1 LILATDNRGQA
12 MKSFLNSS
20 VSLQKNSGLVL
31 IASSSPLATSRASPA
46 QFYFAGN
53 TVLPFASSLVSGLP
67 SSNNNIPVQRVIIAE
82 VCPGISS
89 ANEEYVELFNPN
101 AVAVDLANWQ
111 LRKKTEGGADSA
123 LVSKAKFIGVI
134 KPGSYF
140 SITDPDYQNKFKADL
155 VWSSAGYSI
164 SEKNT
169 ISLLDNNGV
178 VMDEVTIP
186 SDLNSACISRTS
198 PSENTFIVSNST
210 PHNSQSSGGF
220 QKPVQYVSSVSPSPQ
235 VSISS
240 SPQSSYV
247 EPSPTVILSPSPV
260 PTPTPELSPE
270 PSPSPSPT
278 PALVHPSIAFI
289 QFGIEGNA
297 NADFIEL
304 YNSNSVT
311 LDLTEYKLV
320 KKTGSGSEY
329 TIKSWGSSSVAISG
343 KTYFY
348 WVNSSYTDKIN
359 ELINQ
364 GVYVATTTATITD
377 TNGIALKYQ
386 DTVVDS
392 RQW

>member
-1 LILATDNRGQA
+1 
-12 MKSFLNSS
+12 
-20 VSLQKNSGLVL
+20 
-31 IASSSPLATSRASPA
+31 
-46 QFYFAGN
+46 
-53 TVLPFASSLVSGLP
+53 
-67 SSNNNIPVQRVIIAE
+67 
-82 VCPGISS
+82 
-89 ANEEYVELFNPN
+89 
-101 AVAVDLANWQ
+101 
-111 LRKKTEGGADSA
+111 
-123 LVSKAKFIGVI
+123 
-134 KPGSYF
+134 
-140 SITDPDYQNKFKADL
+140 
-155 VWSSAGYSI
+155 
-164 SEKNT
+164 
-169 ISLLDNNGV
+169 
-178 VMDEVTIP
+178 
-186 SDLNSACISRTS
+186 
-198 PSENTFIVSNST
+198 
-210 PHNSQSSGGF
+210 
-220 QKPVQYVSSVSPSPQ
+220 
-235 VSISS
+235 
-240 SPQSSYV
+240 
-247 EPSPTVILSPSPV
+247 VILSPSPV